1 MTFTRVALLKYA
13 TSNSIKSI
21 IKPSPSGLS
30 FYSSLDWNSVL
41 ATYTAGF
48 TMTSATYDSA
58 KNEVTVEC
66 TYNSSINSSNPVEY
80 TVQSSASTFLQFVNN
95 SRASLVLSSDNNQD
109 IEAYDDDT
117 YSQAD
122 DVKTGSLAVGG
133 VAFLLFFLGALRG
146 KLVAL

>member
-1 MTFTRVALLKYA
+1 
-13 TSNSIKSI
+13 
-21 IKPSPSGLS
+21 
-30 FYSSLDWNSVL
+30 
-41 ATYTAGF
+41 
-48 TMTSATYDSA
+48 MTSATYDSA